1 MQFNTLWTGLGYY
14 SLENCL
20 IDITASGVDINSV
33 IVGTYEGGIYRV
45 DYHIKTNPG
54 WETEYVQITSRYSNR
69 EQYYRLTSDGAGNW
83 IVDGRRIDQFD
94 GCIDVDIA
102 VTPFTN
108 TLPINRLRLQ
118 TRETKHIR
126 VIYFDLLQQQVRPVD
141 QVYKRI
147 SEEKYHYEN
156 VPNDFE
162 ADITVDENGLVVD
175 YPSLFTRTEI
185 VHSGYY
191 CNVEQDF

>member
-1 MQFNTLWTGLGYY
+1 MQFNTLWTGLEYY

-20 IDITASGVDINSV
+20 IEITASGVDINSV
-33 IVGTYEGGIYRV
+33 IVGKYEGRIYRV
-45 DYHIKTNPG
+45 DYHIKTNPD
-54 WETEYVQITSRYSNR
+54 WETQYVQITSRHSNR

-83 IVDGRRIDQFD
+83 IADGRRIGQFD

-108 TLPINRLRLQ
+108 TLPINRLRLH

-175 YPSLFTRTEI
+175 YPSLFTRTD
-185 VHSGYY
+185 VLQSSYY

>member
-1 MQFNTLWTGLGYY
+1 MQFNTLWTGLEYY

-20 IDITASGVDINSV
+20 IEVTASGVDINSV
-33 IVGTYEGGIYRV
+33 IIGKYEGRIYRV
-45 DYHIKTNPG
+45 DYHIKTNPD
-54 WETEYVQITSRYSNR
+54 WETQYVQITSRHSNR
-69 EQYYRLTSDGAGNW
+69 EQYYRLTSDGNGNW
-83 IVDGRRIDQFD
+83 IVDGRRISQFD

-102 VTPFTN
+102 ITPFTN
-108 TLPINRLRLQ
+108 TLPINRLRLH

-126 VIYFDLLQQQVRPVD
+126 VIYFDLLQQQVKPVV

-156 VPNDFE
+156 VPKDFE
-162 ADITVDENGLVVD
+162 TDITVDENGLVVD
-175 YPSLFTRTEI
+175 YPSLFTRAEI
-185 VHSGYY
+185 VQSSYY